1 MAQTGAAK
9 GGRYLYAVVPGPGAR
24 TYSFTGL
31 DGKPVYTIAHKEVAA
46 VVSDVPNG
54 QVRPERRHLA
64 VQQAVLK
71 GLMQESLAVLPMSFG
86 IIADG
91 PKAIQ
96 KILASNQEA
105 ILKQLQRVAGKV
117 EMGLR
122 VAWDVPNIFEYF
134 VNTHQE
140 LRLARDRLV
149 GPSRHPTQEDKIE
162 LGRLFD
168 RLLQEDRETYTDQVV
183 EILSRH
189 CFEIKQNRCRHEHE
203 VMNLAC
209 LVGCQAQTQARFEEG
224 VFAAARLFDNH
235 YAFDYNGPWAPHN
248 FVDLDLEL

>member
-1 MAQTGAAK
+1 M
-9 GGRYLYAVVPGPGAR
+9 
-24 TYSFTGL
+24 
-31 DGKPVYTIAHKEVAA
+31 
-46 VVSDVPNG
+46 VSDVPNG
-54 QVRPERRHLA
+54 QVRPERRYLA